1 MIRKGSNQAG
11 GSALTGDWKPMEAAA
26 QPEPTPPAPTP
37 APQPEPAVSRSVKMH
52 ASITCGI
59 LRQLAC
65 VHVPIALYSICATLA
80 ASVNLHC
87 GADMQRYRWLLVK
100 LSITKMYFMYC
111 PVDFVQ

>member
-37 APQPEPAVSRSVKMH
+37 APQPEPAVSRSVEMH

-65 VHVPIALYSICATLA
+65 VHVPVALYSICATLA

-87 GADMQRYRWLLVK
+87 GATCTGCTK
-100 LSITKMYFMYC
+100 LMLSSG
-111 PVDFVQ
+111 VSLSVQQWEHRANR